1 MNDVPYDKSKLTSQL
16 QCVRNGWL
24 TQKGAEW
31 VIETRMGLLVAKFI
45 SKEAAEAWWFQHT
58 SPNPTKLKHSI
69 DGSDEQCRRKRKKS
83 RIAGKGIGGKGVG
96 SSFKGKD
103 FVNEPFMPYNE
114 EYGMAEWD
122 AR

>member
-1 MNDVPYDKSKLTSQL
+1 MNDEHYDRSKLSAEL

-24 TQKGAEW
+24 TQKGTEW
-31 VIETRMGLLVAKFI
+31 LIETRMGKLVAKFS

-58 SPNPTKLKHSI
+58 SPNPKSLI
-69 DGSDEQCRRKRKKS
+69 DKPSDQSRRKRKKKKRAS
-83 RIAGKGIGGKGVG
+83 GGITGGKGVG

-114 EYGMAEWD
+114 KYGMAEWD
-122 AR
+122 DR